1 MRYLT
6 GRCWLGWVLVA
17 ATDDGISAILLGDD
31 PRALEQDVQ
40 RRFPDTSLARDPEL
54 KPTVAEVVRVVE
66 TPGQRLS
73 RPLDPRGTEFERRVW
88 QALREIPAGATAA
101 YSDIAARLGAPHA
114 SVEVAQACASNP
126 LAVVIPCH
134 RVVRKSGAL
143 GGYRWGVRRKRAL
156 LAREAAA
163 RGAS

>member
-17 ATDDGISAILLGDD
+17 ATDTGISAILLGDD
-31 PRALEQDVQ
+31 PSALVQDLQ
-40 RRFPDTSLARDPEL
+40 RRFADTTLSADPSLH
-54 KPTVAEVVRVVE
+54 PTLAEVVRVVDV
-66 TPGQRLS
+66 PNRGLGL
-73 RPLDPRGTEFERRVW
+73 PLDPRGTEFERRVW

-101 YSDIAARLGAPHA
+101 YSDVAARLGAPHA
-114 SVEVAQACASNP
+114 AVEVAQACASNP